1 MAPPPRPPPP
11 PPPPAPVADPAQMK
25 LDISPLAGSERIG
38 GRQRDKSSVYAAESE
53 ALDQIAKEVRISNR
67 YVNRLQD
74 HRIIKQI
81 ALKQNIIHNFLYVLL
96 VSTAISKQMIFK
108 ITLPFVQ
115 YKL

>member
-53 ALDQIAKEVRISNR
+53 ALDQIAKEVRIFNC
-67 YVNRLQD
+67 YVNRLQN
-74 HRIIKQI
+74 HIIIKQI
-81 ALKQNIIHNFLYVLL
+81 VLCRFIN
-96 VSTAISKQMIFK
+96 VCCSNK
-108 ITLPFVQ
+108 I
-115 YKL
+115 

>member
-53 ALDQIAKEVRISNR
+53 ALDQIAKEVRNLNCYLNIQ
-67 YVNRLQD
+67 QD
-74 HRIIKQI
+74 NRIINQI
-81 ALKQNIIHNFLYVLL
+81 LCNQK
-96 VSTAISKQMIFK
+96 KIFK
-108 ITLPFVQ
+108 LNVLFQ
-115 YKL
+115 QNLL